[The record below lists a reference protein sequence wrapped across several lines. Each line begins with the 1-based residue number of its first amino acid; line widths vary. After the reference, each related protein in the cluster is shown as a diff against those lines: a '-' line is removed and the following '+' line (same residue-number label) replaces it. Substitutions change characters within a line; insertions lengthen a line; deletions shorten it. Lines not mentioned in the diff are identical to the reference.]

1 MTPET
6 AAATPE
12 LTPTIIACIIALTGL
27 LGTIA
32 AFFKQKTEI
41 LKIKE
46 SRAETAEVRNREAQE
61 LHDNVIQLKCKYE
74 ALQDVV
80 THQDAQIVETQ
91 KQQAI
96 MNAQLAQV
104 LARMDDMKDILLA
117 IKDARTPK

>member
-6 AAATPE
+6 AASPE
-12 LTPTIIACIIALTGL
+12 LTPTIVACIIALTGL
-27 LGTIA
+27 IGTIA

-46 SRAETAEVRNREAQE
+46 SRAETAEVRNRESQE

-96 MNAQLAQV
+96 MNTQLAQV
-104 LARMDDMKDILLA
+104 LTRMDDMKEILLA
-117 IKDARTPK
+117 IKDSRPPK

>member
-1 MTPET
+1 MEQ

-80 THQDAQIVETQ
+80 SHQDTQIVETQ

-96 MNAQLAQV
+96 MNTQLAQV
-104 LARMDDMKDILLA
+104 LTRMDDMKEILLA
-117 IKDARTPK
+117 IKDARNPK

>member
-6 AAATPE
+6 ASPE
-12 LTPTIIACIIALTGL
+12 LTPTIVACIIALTGL

-46 SRAETAEVRNREAQE
+46 SRAETAEVRNRESQE

-117 IKDARTPK
+117 IKDARSPK

>member
-6 AAATPE
+6 ASPE

-46 SRAETAEVRNREAQE
+46 SRAETAEVRNRESQE

>member
-6 AAATPE
+6 ATPE

-46 SRAETAEVRNREAQE
+46 SRAETAEVRNRESQE

-117 IKDARTPK
+117 IKDSRTPK